1 MQKNMG
7 NKIRLGVFVSIGLIL
22 FIVTIYF
29 IGEKQNLFS
38 NTFRISGV
46 FRDISGLQVGN
57 NVRFSGINVGIVE
70 NIKIITDTTVQ
81 VDLIIEEHTQKFIKK
96 DAKAIIGSDGLM
108 GSKLVII
115 TPGTTGLDP
124 IQNKDFIATVV
135 PVSLDDIMLKLK
147 VTSTNAAVITD
158 DLALIVGNISAGRG
172 TIGKLFMDNGFA
184 QNIDKTLVNI
194 KQGTSGFKQNMD
206 AASNNFLLRGYFKKK
221 EKKKKEEQ
229 QKKKN

>member
-1 MQKNMG
+1 MQKNIG

-46 FRDISGLQVGN
+46 FKDISGLQVGN
-57 NVRFSGINVGIVE
+57 NVRFAGINVGIVE
-70 NIKIITDTTVQ
+70 NIKIITDSTVQ
-81 VDLIIEEHTQKFIKK
+81 VDLNIEEKAQKFIKK

-115 TPGTTGLDP
+115 TPGTTGLGP